1 MPTYH
6 KIEIS
11 MDTVNV
17 SLQVGDVAYKLDST
31 TTQQGGINYSNS
43 SGEPIVKLGTITK
56 IEQNAIYIID
66 MQSTVNSGDVIMYCK
81 DVGVNKSGVKGY
93 YSEVTLTNNSAN
105 PIELFAISS
114 EITPSSK

>member
-6 KIEIS
+6 KIEIH

-17 SLQVGDVAYKLDST
+17 SLQVGDVAYKLNGG
-31 TTQQGGINYSNS
+31 TTQKGGINYASL
-43 SGEPIVKLGTITK
+43 SGEPVIKLGTITK
-56 IEQNAIYIID
+56 IEPNYIYIKD
-66 MQSTVNSGDVIMYCK
+66 MAATVSADDVIMYSK
-81 DVGVNKSGVKGY
+81 DVAVNKSGVKGY
-93 YSEVTLTNNSAN
+93 YSEVTLTNTSTD

>member
-6 KIEIS
+6 KIEVN
-11 MDTVNV
+11 MDSINV
-17 SLQVGDVAYKLDST
+17 SLQVGDVAYKLNAN

-43 SGEPIVKLGTITK
+43 SGEPVVKLGIITK
-56 IEQNAIYIID
+56 IEPNYIYIKD
-66 MQSTVNSGDVIMYCK
+66 MTATVSTNDVIMYSK
-81 DVGVNKSGVKGY
+81 DVALNKSGVKGY
-93 YSEVTLTNNSAN
+93 YSEVTLTNNSVN

>member
-6 KIEIS
+6 KIEIN

-17 SLQVGDVAYKLDST
+17 SLQVGDVAYKLNGG
-31 TTQQGGINYSNS
+31 TTQQGGINYANL
-43 SGEPIVKLGTITK
+43 SGEPVIKLGTITK
-56 IEQNAIYIID
+56 IEPNCIYIKD
-66 MQSTVNSGDVIMYCK
+66 MVATVSPEDVIMYSK
-81 DVGVNKSGVKGY
+81 DVSVNKSGVKGY